1 MGGRVIVVKGSQ
13 DEPLFSDTGDVLS
26 HTASGLYEREPRSV
40 EELKLLAHMPAR
52 LAPEAAK
59 DFMPETLVAAY
70 RASVERQ
77 LDDVGRRLMYLL
89 CRRIGRYVGRRL
101 ANIPW
106 RDSEER
112 HDAKRDLMAT
122 LVSEW
127 QRTDRSVE
135 FWEVRFW
142 KLLAVRLVDT
152 LRRVRRASTD
162 ASGCRVVT
170 GNGELPDPDAPDVEQ
185 YVVTHTVLR
194 ELLDSLP
201 GCMKDVL
208 IMKYVDRRTER
219 EIADCLGVTERTV
232 RNMTRRALDRLRTG
246 FEEDAP

>member
-1 MGGRVIVVKGSQ
+1 MGGRVIVVKGSE
-13 DEPLFSDTGDVLS
+13 DEPLFSDIGDVLS
-26 HTASGLYEREPRSV
+26 RTASGSYEREPRSIA
-40 EELKLLAHMPAR
+40 ELKLLARVPAR
-52 LAPEAAK
+52 LAPQLAK

-70 RASVERQ
+70 RACVERQ
-77 LDDVGRRLMYLL
+77 LDDVGCRLMHLL

-112 HDAKRDLMAT
+112 DDAERELMVT

-127 QRTDRSVE
+127 QRTERSVE

-142 KLLAVRLVDT
+142 KLLGIRLVDT

-162 ASGCRVVT
+162 ACRGRVT
-170 GNGELPDPDAPDVEQ
+170 TGEEELPDPDAPDVGP
-185 YVVTHTVLR
+185 YTVTRVVLQH
-194 ELLDSLP
+194 LLDSLP
-201 GCMKDVL
+201 GCMRDVL

-232 RNMTRRALDRLRTG
+232 RNMTRRALDQMRKGL
-246 FEEDAP
+246 EEDAP